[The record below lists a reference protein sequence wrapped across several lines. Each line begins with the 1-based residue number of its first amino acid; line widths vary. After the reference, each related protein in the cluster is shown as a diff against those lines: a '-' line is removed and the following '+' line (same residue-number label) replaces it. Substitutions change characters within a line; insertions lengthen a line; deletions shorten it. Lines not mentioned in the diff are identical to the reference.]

1 MDGSREWRRVEVC
14 VPAEVEL
21 ISAPEKQYSCQVINI
36 NPDGLC
42 VCGCD
47 EIRSGQDVYV
57 VMDIPAIGKTKM
69 YLKVVWAGWFDNGR
83 NYRAG
88 GKFQMIEEKEKDKFL
103 RFYHLKIMSLLG
115 G

>member
-47 EIRSGQDVYV
+47 EIRSGQGVFMLSWIFRRSEKQKCILRLFGPDGS
-57 VMDIPAIGKTKM
+57 IT
-69 YLKVVWAGWFDNGR
+69 AGIIA
-83 NYRAG
+83 RAVNS
-88 GKFQMIEEKEKDKFL
+88 K
-103 RFYHLKIMSLLG
+103 
-115 G
+115 